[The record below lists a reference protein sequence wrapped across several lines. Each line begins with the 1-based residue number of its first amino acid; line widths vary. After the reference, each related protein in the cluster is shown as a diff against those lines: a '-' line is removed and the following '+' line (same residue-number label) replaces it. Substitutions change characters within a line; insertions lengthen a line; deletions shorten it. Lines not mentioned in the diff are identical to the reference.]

1 MRKCIK
7 SEKINTIN
15 GFDICKEIDK
25 KCDPET
31 GAVYGHPMTFYA
43 VYDGDWMIDSKKTLK
58 EAKALIK
65 KLL

>member
-1 MRKCIK
+1 MKKCIK
-7 SEKINTIN
+7 SEKVKTLH

-31 GAVYGHPMTFYA
+31 GETYGRAMTFYA
-43 VYDGDWMIDSKKTLK
+43 VYDGEWMIDSKKTLK
-58 EAKALIK
+58 EAENLIK